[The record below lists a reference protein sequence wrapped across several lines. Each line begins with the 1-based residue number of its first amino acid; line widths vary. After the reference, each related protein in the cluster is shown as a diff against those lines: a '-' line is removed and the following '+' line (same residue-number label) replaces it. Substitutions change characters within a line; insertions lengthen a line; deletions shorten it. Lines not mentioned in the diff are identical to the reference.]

1 MLPIDNFQIADYWN
15 KRYFDKQT
23 NWDTKGITTPLK
35 EYFDQLKNKHLKIL
49 IPGAGNAYEAEYLR
63 LNGFQNVYVLDIAA
77 IPLQNFRL
85 RNPDFPAENI
95 FQENFFAHIGSYDLI
110 VEQTFFSSLNPSLRE
125 NYFQKMNSLLAENAK
140 LVGLIFDCTFFENA
154 PPYGGSK
161 NEYLP
166 LIEKYFKIHTF
177 ETAYNS
183 IKPRKKRELFFI
195 LLPK

>member
-35 EYFDQLKNKHLKIL
+35 EYFDQLKK
-49 IPGAGNAYEAEYLR
+49 AEYLR

-110 VEQTFFSSLNPSLRE
+110 VEQTFFSSLNPSFRE

-140 LVGLIFDCTFFENA
+140 LVGLIFDCIFFENA

-166 LIEKYFKIHTF
+166 LIEKYFKIHTL

-183 IKPRKKRELFFI
+183 IKPRKNRELFFI